1 MPRQLAPCMAPRIF
15 EFVATQVRKEP
26 KRQDF
31 QVHLTSG
38 VAQWLAC
45 WAHNPKVRGSKP
57 RSATFLPRRSRWD
70 CSLTTTI
77 PFLNQSG
84 NHSSAHSCKF
94 SAIHHHAHVYLP
106 SMAACQS
113 RCRIVVSTCMAPCQ
127 IRCSI
132 VVSISACHA
141 EDPGSIPDG
150 GVDAL
155 TNIKCVAVSTSS
167 KYLHVPDP
175 DVLVYAYIRA
185 GDPTVPHRVCLS
197 SCVGACMTTL
207 SVSPPRFFLR
217 KQYPRG
223 RAATPYPR
231 LQSTPSQ
238 STPNTLAVREPP
250 SRHHPLPRP

>member
-1 MPRQLAPCMAPRIF
+1 M
-15 EFVATQVRKEP
+15 
-26 KRQDF
+26 
-31 QVHLTSG
+31 HSG

-141 EDPGSIPDG
+141 EDPGSIPGG
-150 GVDAL
+150 GVFSAR
-155 TNIKCVAVSTSS
+155 IPIVSIPAVSFGLSCAVDPQDHFPAAGWCVGGFGCGLLLVSHLVRELAGRHSRVLPCRTSS
-167 KYLHVPDP
+167 
-175 DVLVYAYIRA
+175 
-185 GDPTVPHRVCLS
+185 PTPQS
-197 SCVGACMTTL
+197 SMIMC
-207 SVSPPRFFLR
+207 R
-217 KQYPRG
+217 
-223 RAATPYPR
+223 
-231 LQSTPSQ
+231 
-238 STPNTLAVREPP
+238 
-250 SRHHPLPRP
+250 

>member
-1 MPRQLAPCMAPRIF
+1 M
-15 EFVATQVRKEP
+15 QVRVLPGSWLGHDRWSCPHVIKSS
-26 KRQDF
+26 QQCF
-31 QVHLTSG
+31 SIQTVHRRCQPRAMHSG

-141 EDPGSIPDG
+141 EDPGSIPG
-150 GVDAL
+150 GGAF
-155 TNIKCVAVSTSS
+155 AV
-167 KYLHVPDP
+167 
-175 DVLVYAYIRA
+175 
-185 GDPTVPHRVCLS
+185 VCRQHW
-197 SCVGACMTTL
+197 T
-207 SVSPPRFFLR
+207 
-217 KQYPRG
+217 
-223 RAATPYPR
+223 
-231 LQSTPSQ
+231 
-238 STPNTLAVREPP
+238 
-250 SRHHPLPRP
+250 

>member
-1 MPRQLAPCMAPRIF
+1 MHFLSCPGQFCDDILVSKPLDDAVID
-15 EFVATQVRKEP
+15 VNI
-26 KRQDF
+26 
-31 QVHLTSG
+31 SG

-113 RCRIVVSTCMAPCQ
+113 RCRIVVSTCMASCQ

-141 EDPGSIPDG
+141 EDPGSIPG
-150 GVDAL
+150 GGAF
-155 TNIKCVAVSTSS
+155 AV
-167 KYLHVPDP
+167 
-175 DVLVYAYIRA
+175 
-185 GDPTVPHRVCLS
+185 VCRQHW
-197 SCVGACMTTL
+197 T
-207 SVSPPRFFLR
+207 
-217 KQYPRG
+217 
-223 RAATPYPR
+223 
-231 LQSTPSQ
+231 
-238 STPNTLAVREPP
+238 
-250 SRHHPLPRP
+250 

>member
-1 MPRQLAPCMAPRIF
+1 M
-15 EFVATQVRKEP
+15 QVRVLPGSWLGHDRWSCPHVIKSSQQCFSIQTVQGRCQP
-26 KRQDF
+26 RAM
-31 QVHLTSG
+31 HSG

-132 VVSISACHA
+132 VVSISACHV
-141 EDPGSIPDG
+141 EDPGSIPG
-150 GVDAL
+150 GQQL
-155 TNIKCVAVSTSS
+155 ERCCCHCRWPCLLFVASFAG
-167 KYLHVPDP
+167 
-175 DVLVYAYIRA
+175 VL
-185 GDPTVPHRVCLS
+185 C
-197 SCVGACMTTL
+197 
-207 SVSPPRFFLR
+207 
-217 KQYPRG
+217 
-223 RAATPYPR
+223 
-231 LQSTPSQ
+231 
-238 STPNTLAVREPP
+238 
-250 SRHHPLPRP
+250 